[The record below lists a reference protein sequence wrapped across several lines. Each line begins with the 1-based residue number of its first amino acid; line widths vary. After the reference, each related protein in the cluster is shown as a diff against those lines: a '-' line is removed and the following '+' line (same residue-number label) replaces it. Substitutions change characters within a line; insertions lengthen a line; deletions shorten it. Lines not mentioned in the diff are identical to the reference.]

1 MLRVEN
7 HIIKSTGLIA
17 GREAS
22 YDGIKSTNIY
32 SSYLIS
38 SGIPNKSHINQ
49 YDGREYTSLE
59 G

>member
-1 MLRVEN
+1 MMESN
-7 HIIKSTGLIA
+7 
-17 GREAS
+17 
-22 YDGIKSTNIY
+22 NIY

-59 G
+59 GTNGTNRYS